1 MSIGIADLHF
11 DRCPSTSCTVCH
23 GSQLQTCQF
32 RTEFN
37 LMKVNLI
44 NGCRWHMALR
54 DGWRV
59 ASYFFGRGCPTQ
71 PSLWILHIVCYLT
84 GPVPWLLCPVELRFF
99 RQRFI
104 WLLGSSSW
112 AVELVG
118 TLMAFLMTAIYL
130 IAGTCASFP
139 QRFIWLLELVTTP
152 LERRI
157 DVSNCTARCHW
168 CQKRC
173 VIFGTL
179 RVVTEHVCISK
190 SFGSETFW
198 WTDGLKLECHGK
210 SLKEIVWREHT
221 FA

>member
-118 TLMAFLMTAIYL
+118 TLMEFLWRRFMWLLNLRFFFPAIYVV
-130 IAGTCASFP
+130 AGPGDSHIGTTDR
-139 QRFIWLLELVTTP
+139 RFDLHSPLSLVSKKVRDLRHFIVLE
-152 LERRI
+152 
-157 DVSNCTARCHW
+157 
-168 CQKRC
+168 
-173 VIFGTL
+173 
-179 RVVTEHVCISK
+179 EHVAFKIVWQWK
-190 SFGSETFW
+190 PFW
-198 WTDGLKLECHGK
+198 WTDGLSLNVLENFWRNG
-210 SLKEIVWREHT
+210 LVWTHLCLG
-221 FA
+221 